1 MSLSAS
7 VSDLDASDVRFARVA
22 DRPLWVAMP
31 AAGVV
36 ARRNT
41 ATHEAPASVGAYGP
55 HYRQTRSCGPRQ
67 PACAAVAA
75 RSNAA

>member
-1 MSLSAS
+1 MPLSAS
-7 VSDLDASDVRFARVA
+7 AADLEASNVRFARVS

-55 HYRQTRSCGPRQ
+55 HHRQTRPCGPRQ

-75 RSNAA
+75 RSSVA